1 MTPTKKKNGRTVTAE
16 KSSKTNQIATRI
28 VAARDRLTL
37 EIARFSPW
45 FQQIDALALL
55 IVALFTAYTA
65 LIVWGWLS

>member
-1 MTPTKKKNGRTVTAE
+1 MTTKKEAPA
-16 KSSKTNQIATRI
+16 KTEAAKHIGKYATQI
-28 VAARDRLTL
+28 VAVRDRLTL

>member
-1 MTPTKKKNGRTVTAE
+1 MAAKEKTPTNGAE
-16 KSSKTNQIATRI
+16 KSSKTNQLATRI

-55 IVALFTAYTA
+55 IVALFTAYTV